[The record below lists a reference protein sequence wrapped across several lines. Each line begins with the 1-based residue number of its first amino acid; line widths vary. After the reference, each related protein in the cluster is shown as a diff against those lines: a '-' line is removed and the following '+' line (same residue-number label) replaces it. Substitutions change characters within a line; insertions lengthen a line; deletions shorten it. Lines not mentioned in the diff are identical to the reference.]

1 MKTQSIPPNV
11 GNFVKSL
18 RDIGYTFEVAVADV
32 LDNSVSANAKHIQ
45 IHSILKPELIFCML
59 DNGYGMTELDLI
71 EAMRLSSKSPDDKRD
86 AKDLGK
92 FGLGLKTASFSQCK
106 KLTVLSKKRNNVAI
120 KQWDLDYISEKNDWL
135 LITPD
140 INDFID
146 IPLMKKFDSL
156 ESGTSVIWQKIDHLQ
171 PQDFS
176 DNADKVMKHLSLV
189 FHRFLEDNFN
199 RLKITFNDNEL
210 KPFNPFNIEHS
221 ATQEKPEEIINIYN
235 SKIIISPFVLPH
247 HSKVSS
253 QEWERYATEDG
264 YIKSQGFYLYR
275 ANRLLIYGTWWGMHR
290 ATDAHKLVRIKIDI
304 PNDQDEYWGID
315 IKKSH
320 AKPRADIKS
329 RLKAIINKSTE
340 LGSRPYTGRGKK
352 IKDKTTTKFWQTIPV
367 DNNFRFG
374 LNRDHPVYQKIKT
387 SLGENFDLLDVYLNG
402 LEAYLPLEAIQAHL
416 QQNPHEIEQKSALSE
431 NDIRELIENLKKSGM
446 DKEYI
451 ESLLKTEIFKNNK
464 ELLNG

>member
-45 IHSILKPELIFCML
+45 IHSILQPELIFCML
-59 DNGYGMTELDLI
+59 DNGYGMTELELI

-106 KLTVLSKKRNNVAI
+106 KLTVLSKKGNNVAI

-156 ESGTSVIWQKIDHLQ
+156 ESGTLVIWQKIDHLQ

-210 KPFNPFNIEHS
+210 KPLI
-221 ATQEKPEEIINIYN
+221 
-235 SKIIISPFVLPH
+235 
-247 HSKVSS
+247 
-253 QEWERYATEDG
+253 
-264 YIKSQGFYLYR
+264 
-275 ANRLLIYGTWWGMHR
+275 LLI
-290 ATDAHKLVRIKIDI
+290 
-304 PNDQDEYWGID
+304 
-315 IKKSH
+315 
-320 AKPRADIKS
+320 
-329 RLKAIINKSTE
+329 
-340 LGSRPYTGRGKK
+340 
-352 IKDKTTTKFWQTIPV
+352 
-367 DNNFRFG
+367 
-374 LNRDHPVYQKIKT
+374 
-387 SLGENFDLLDVYLNG
+387 
-402 LEAYLPLEAIQAHL
+402 
-416 QQNPHEIEQKSALSE
+416 
-431 NDIRELIENLKKSGM
+431 
-446 DKEYI
+446 
-451 ESLLKTEIFKNNK
+451 
-464 ELLNG
+464 

>member
-1 MKTQSIPPNV
+1 MK
-11 GNFVKSL
+11 
-18 RDIGYTFEVAVADV
+18 E
-32 LDNSVSANAKHIQ
+32 
-45 IHSILKPELIFCML
+45 
-59 DNGYGMTELDLI
+59 
-71 EAMRLSSKSPDDKRD
+71 
-86 AKDLGK
+86 
-92 FGLGLKTASFSQCK
+92 
-106 KLTVLSKKRNNVAI
+106 
-120 KQWDLDYISEKNDWL
+120 
-135 LITPD
+135 
-140 INDFID
+140 
-146 IPLMKKFDSL
+146 FDSL
-156 ESGTSVIWQKIDHLQ
+156 ECGTLVVWQKIDHLQ

-199 RLKITFNDNEL
+199 RLKITFNNNEL

-221 ATQEKPEEIINIYN
+221 ATQEKPEEIINIHN

-304 PNDQDEYWGID
+304 PNDHDEYWGID

-329 RLKAIINKSTE
+329 RLKAIIKKSTE

-367 DNNFRFG
+367 GDNFRFG
-374 LNRDHPVYQKIKT
+374 LNKEHPVYQKIKT
-387 SLGENFDLLDVYLNG
+387 SLGENFDLFDIYLKG
-402 LEAYLPLEAIQAHL
+402 IEAYLPLEAIQAHL